1 MFGHLVVKSAYSFQN
16 STILIPDLIKA
27 AKARH
32 LDVLAL
38 TDENNMYGTFEFYE
52 ACKKAGIKPIFGVEA
67 SININHEIY
76 PFTLLAKD
84 DHGYFDLVRIV
95 SDINLSKSRSL
106 PIRDLAR
113 YNEHLII
120 MIASDEGI
128 VQRLILKEM
137 EKEAEK
143 YLRFFK
149 DIFKNFYVCLCDH
162 ELALGD
168 MMNKRLETL
177 ANLVH
182 IPIVCANDVSYLN
195 PQDALALDLLRASA
209 KGETLSPN
217 HQPKT
222 TACYLKSEEEMMRS
236 FSPEIIENTK
246 ELLNLC
252 KASIPE
258 NNKNLPNYPVAEHV
272 QKDLYLRKLC
282 QVGLSKRFL
291 HKQVPQKYIDRL
303 NYELQIIHMMGFDD
317 YFLIVWDYVRYA
329 KVHGILVGPGR
340 GSAAGSLVAYVL
352 GITNIDPLK
361 YDLLFERF
369 LNPERVS
376 MPDIDIDFEDDRR
389 DEVVNYVIEK
399 YGQDHVCQIVTFN
412 TYGPRVALKDMGKV
426 MDLPL
431 PRLEMIAKMIPTGPK
446 NKKTITEMYN
456 TSASFQKAINENQ
469 TLRKIIGAISIIEHL
484 PRNISMHAAGV
495 VLSTRPLRESVPL
508 VIGPSSMI
516 MSQYSKDYI
525 EKAGLLKMDFLGL
538 RNLTMMAYIK
548 KDIETHQ
555 HRTIDLNHL
564 PLDDV
569 KTYQMLS
576 RADTFGVFQ
585 LESAGMRHLLR
596 RMKPHAFNDIVDA
609 IALYRPGPMENIPLY
624 LERRQSHHVTY
635 LVPALEPILSS
646 TYGIIIYQEQIM
658 QIAQVIAGFSL
669 GKADVLRKAVSKKN
683 AKTMA
688 EMKEAFIQ
696 GSLKQGYSLKI
707 ATQIYDLI
715 EKFANYGF
723 NKSHSVAYAFVA
735 YQLAYLKVHAPL
747 YFFASIL
754 SNEGASANTKIHC
767 IEEAKRY
774 HVKILPPSI
783 NRSLNRFTVEEGG
796 IRFAL
801 TSIKNVGYSGY
812 KDIAKEREEHGPFN
826 DFVDFLG
833 RMSGR
838 LNSKMIDSLISAGA
852 FDDFGMSR
860 AMLKGNLATLVE
872 FSRLKMALAEVETP
886 VLKDYEENRYQRLEE
901 EKDVLGIYLSTHP
914 MAYKKQKIAIP
925 LTNLSDLEEHVNEVV
940 DVMMM
945 IDHVRVIVDK
955 RAREMAFVEGSDD
968 TSSQD
973 FVIFASQYSTYK
985 NSLERGKVIVANV
998 RISMRDR
1005 LSLIINKVKEINEWK
1020 N

>member
-16 STILIPDLIKA
+16 STILIPDLIKE
-27 AKARH
+27 AKAKG
-32 LDVLAL
+32 LEALAL
-38 TDENNMYGTFEFYE
+38 TDQDNMYGTFEFYE
-52 ACKKAGIKPIFGVEA
+52 ACKKAGIKPILGVEA
-67 SININHEIY
+67 SIAIHHEIY

-95 SDINLSKSRSL
+95 SDINLSENHSL

-113 YNEHLII
+113 YSQHLVILL
-120 MIASDEGI
+120 ASDQGI

-149 DIFKNFYVCLCDH
+149 EIFDSLYVCIADH
-162 ELALGD
+162 HLALQRQ
-168 MMNKRLETL
+168 MNKRLITL
-177 ANLVH
+177 ANLVG
-182 IPIVCANDVSYLN
+182 IPLVCANNVSYLHS
-195 PQDALALDLLRASA
+195 QDAMALDLLRASA
-209 KGETLSPN
+209 SGGVLKGN
-217 HQPKT
+217 HEPKT
-222 TACYLKSEEEMMRS
+222 KECYLKSEEEMALL
-236 FSPEIIENTK
+236 FSPEIMENTR
-246 ELLNLC
+246 ELLKFC
-252 KASIPE
+252 KAGIPE
-258 NNKNLPNYPVAEHV
+258 NNKNLPNYPVDEGV
-272 QKDLYLRKLC
+272 EKDRYLRSLC
-282 QVGLSKRFL
+282 QVGLSKRFA
-291 HKQVPQKYIDRL
+291 HQNIPQKYKERL
-303 NYELQIIHMMGFDD
+303 DYELKIIHMMGFDD

-389 DEVVNYVIEK
+389 DEVVDYVINK

-412 TYGPRVALKDMGKV
+412 TYGPRVAIKDMGKV
-426 MDLPL
+426 MGIPL

-446 NKKTITEMYN
+446 NKKTITQMYQN
-456 TSASFQKAINENQ
+456 SASFQKLINENNA
-469 TLRKIIGAISIIEHL
+469 LRKSIGAMSLIEHL

-548 KDIETHQ
+548 KDIEIHQ
-555 HRTIDLNHL
+555 HQVIDLNAI
-564 PLDDV
+564 PLNDQA
-569 KTYQMLS
+569 TYQMLS

-585 LESAGMRHLLR
+585 LESAGMRNLLR
-596 RMKPHAFNDIVDA
+596 RMKPNCFNDIVDA

-624 LERRQSHHVTY
+624 LERRAHQVRIDY

-646 TYGIIIYQEQIM
+646 TYGIMIYQEQIM

-683 AKTMA
+683 AKTML
-688 EMKEAFIQ
+688 EMKEAFIL
-696 GSLKQGYSLKI
+696 GAINNGYTKDV
-707 ATQIYDLI
+707 ANKIYDLI

-723 NKSHSVAYAFVA
+723 NKSHSVAYGFVA

-754 SNEGASANTKIHC
+754 SNDGASTNTKIHC

-774 HVKILPPSI
+774 HVAILPPSI
-783 NRSLNRFTVEEGG
+783 NASINRFSVEEGG

-801 TSIKNVGYSGY
+801 TAVKNVGYAGY
-812 KDIAKEREEHGPFN
+812 KEIVSEREAHGPYQ

-838 LNSKMIDSLISAGA
+838 LNVKMIESLIMAGA
-852 FDDFGMSR
+852 FDEFGVSR
-860 AMLKGNLATLVE
+860 AMLKGNLDTLLE
-872 FSRLKMALAEVETP
+872 YARLKFAIMDADKP
-886 VLKDYEENRYQRLEE
+886 VLKDVHENKYQRLEE
-901 EKDVLGIYLSTHP
+901 EKEVLGLYLSTHP
-914 MAYKKQKIAIP
+914 MTYMKEKISLP
-925 LTNLSDLEEHVNEVV
+925 LTNLSEVEEHIGEDL

-945 IDHVRVIVDK
+945 INRIRVIVDK
-955 RAREMAFVEGSDD
+955 RAREMAFVEGSDE
-968 TSSQD
+968 TGSGD
-973 FVIFASQYSTYK
+973 FVIFASQYEKYK
-985 NSLERGKVIVANV
+985 TNLERGHVIVAHIKV
-998 RISMRDR
+998 QMRDR
-1005 LSLIINKVKEINEWK
+1005 LSLIINKVKEIK
-1020 N
+1020 